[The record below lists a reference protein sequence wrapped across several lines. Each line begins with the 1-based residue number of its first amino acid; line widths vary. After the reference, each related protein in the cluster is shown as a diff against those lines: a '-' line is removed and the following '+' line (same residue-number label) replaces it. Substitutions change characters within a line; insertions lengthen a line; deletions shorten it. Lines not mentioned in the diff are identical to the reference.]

1 MYFDKNEISKFLGLL
16 KSAKDETSIESYIY
30 IKNILNTIEF
40 AIPFVIYPKGS
51 KFVRCRVNDED
62 NPFFNN
68 INDISYRTDVQ
79 NIKNFGRANEPGQS
93 VFYCS
98 DDDSLSLLETS
109 KLPKQTDD
117 QPLEYI
123 TTGLWVSTDEILV
136 VSVLTNENIRGSHK
150 AIDDLSKDFE
160 YIVKTQADES
170 AKAVSQLMQ
179 FLSIEFSQASAGN
192 SNHYKITSAFTNY
205 IFDSVENADG
215 ILYPSTV
222 VTHKGFNFAL
232 KREVVNKKLKFLVA
246 NRRKME
252 YVGNKKYVETEFL
265 ESEFYQGNDDIIRW
279 SK

>member
-1 MYFDKNEISKFLGLL
+1 M
-16 KSAKDETSIESYIY
+16 
-30 IKNILNTIEF
+30 
-40 AIPFVIYPKGS
+40 
-51 KFVRCRVNDED
+51 
-62 NPFFNN
+62 
-68 INDISYRTDVQ
+68 
-79 NIKNFGRANEPGQS
+79 KNFGRANEPGQS

-98 DDDSLSLLETS
+98 DDDSLSLFETS
-109 KLPKQTDD
+109 KLPKQNDN

-123 TTGLWVSTDEILV
+123 TTSLWISTEEILV
-136 VSVLTNENIRGSHK
+136 ASVLTNDNIRGNHK

-170 AKAVSQLMQ
+170 AQAVSQLMQ
-179 FLSIEFSQASAGN
+179 FLSREFSQAMAGN

-205 IFDSVENADG
+205 IFDSVKNADG

-232 KREVVNKKLKFLVA
+232 KPEVANKKLKFLVA

-252 YVGNKKYVETEFL
+252 YAGNKKYVETEFI
-265 ESEFYQGNDDIIRW
+265 ESEFHQGNDNIILW